1 MTELEKMRT
10 RVCNLIVLSS
20 VLFMTVTAPKAVAD
34 SQPSQ
39 EYQVKAAFLYNF
51 LQFVDWPEEKL
62 ADSNEPIIIG
72 IIGNDPFGNA
82 FEPVKNKKVKGRN
95 VVIKRFNSLEE
106 LKKSAEKNKPESG
119 QETDTLTKCHLLFI
133 CSSEQK
139 NLKEIIDVVKDK
151 SILTVGEVE
160 GFLENGGIIY
170 WFVEDKKIR
179 FEINTAA
186 AERAKLKIR
195 SNLLRLAK
203 RVVEKDAAQENKPP
217 KPSLLAEIIH
227 YASFAKYDN
236 KV

>member
-1 MTELEKMRT
+1 MAA
-10 RVCNLIVLSS
+10 
-20 VLFMTVTAPKAVAD
+20 TALKATAD
-34 SQPSQ
+34 SPTSQ

-51 LQFVDWPEEKL
+51 LQFADWPEEKL

-72 IIGNDPFGNA
+72 IIGNNPFGNA
-82 FEPVKNKKVKGRN
+82 FEPVKDKKVKGRA
-95 VVIKRFNSLEE
+95 VVIKRFNGLEE
-106 LKKSAEKNKPESG
+106 LKKSADKNKPESV
-119 QETDTLTKCHLLFI
+119 QETETLTKCHLLFI

-139 NLKEIIDVVKDK
+139 NLKEIIDTVKDR
-151 SILTVGEVE
+151 SVLTVGEME
-160 GFLENGGIIY
+160 GFLESGGIIN

-217 KPSLLAEIIH
+217 KSSLWAGRIRN
-227 YASFAKYDN
+227 ASFAKYDN